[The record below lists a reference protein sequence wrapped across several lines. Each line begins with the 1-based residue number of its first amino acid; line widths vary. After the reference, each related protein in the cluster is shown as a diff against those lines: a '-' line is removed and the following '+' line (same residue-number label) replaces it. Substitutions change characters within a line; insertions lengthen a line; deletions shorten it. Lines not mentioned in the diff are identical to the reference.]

1 MAQVSAGAL
10 IALNDFH
17 YLPQPL
23 RQMAGYQLDHHYVLP
38 NAFHF
43 FIGLVWFGLVWF
55 GLVWLSI
62 QSHVQ
67 HWTCQLHITIYNIT
81 CNIWTSTQYNT
92 INNNKKFEDQLEVE
106 FVITSQY
113 MCIYINI
120 PKS

>member
-55 GLVWLSI
+55 GLVWFGLFGYPF
-62 QSHVQ
+62 SHMCNTGHVNY
-67 HWTCQLHITIYNIT
+67 TLPFIT
-81 CNIWTSTQYNT
+81 
-92 INNNKKFEDQLEVE
+92 
-106 FVITSQY
+106 
-113 MCIYINI
+113 
-120 PKS
+120 